1 MRTRRGGGRAQRKDE
16 EARASYLSLQP
27 RPFFDFSEFLSSSR
41 FGCNINFRF
50 SFSFELWGWFWARK
64 TAPSCERRVTSRC
77 PRYACVTGHRGRS
90 CGVWRG
96 EGRRGCARPGTA
108 GVEATRRRRPSER
121 RRDANGR
128 VRPSVSPRRLV
139 VPSRRLLVPSP
150 PLSSRSSHVSLRSWF
165 HAALVRYG
173 RTVSQAAGKQVSSQV
188 SSGARGRRT
197 ASVHTFSSQFHH
209 RRRRR
214 RRCRRRCCCCCCC
227 CSHSRGKPSSH
238 RATA

>member
-1 MRTRRGGGRAQRKDE
+1 MRG
-16 EARASYLSLQP
+16 L
-27 RPFFDFSEFLSSSR
+27 
-41 FGCNINFRF
+41 
-50 SFSFELWGWFWARK
+50 
-64 TAPSCERRVTSRC
+64 V
-77 PRYACVTGHRGRS
+77 
-90 CGVWRG
+90 
-96 EGRRGCARPGTA
+96 RPG
-108 GVEATRRRRPSER
+108 SR
-121 RRDANGR
+121 RRDAGVRQSGVATPTVASVRQFHLVAWWFHR
-128 VRPSVSPRRLV
+128 VVYSFHRRLFRLA
-139 VPSRRLLVPSP
+139 RRTFRYV
-150 PLSSRSSHVSLRSWF
+150 SWF

-214 RRCRRRCCCCCCC
+214 RRRCRRRCCCCCCC